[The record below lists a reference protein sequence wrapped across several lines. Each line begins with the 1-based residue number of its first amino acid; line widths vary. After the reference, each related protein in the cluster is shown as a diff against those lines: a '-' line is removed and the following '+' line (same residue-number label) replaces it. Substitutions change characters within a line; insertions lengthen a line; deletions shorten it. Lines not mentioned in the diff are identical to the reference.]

1 MRVLFCSSEFWPARG
16 GRGIFATRLVPDLR
30 CRGYDIRVLTL
41 QNNSHEPTDDT
52 YQAIPVSRIPFP
64 TALGHFKVERWMAM
78 RRWLANLKRETAPNL
93 VHIHGFDPWLV
104 LLHLETAKRFPI
116 PWVFTLTEELPRAAL
131 QSGLFA
137 RALGSADWITGKCLA
152 VLSQARQI
160 APEIERRSSVV
171 YNGLEVPDLAPA
183 PLRFGRLLGLG
194 RLVRQKGFDLVLTAL
209 PSIIKRFP
217 EARLVIAGDG
227 PERPRLERQTADLD
241 LGKFVHFSGWIAP
254 DKVPE
259 LINAASLALI
269 PSRWEGLPSVALQA
283 SVMARPVVAASVGGL
298 PEAVIDDS
306 TGLLVEPNDSSKL
319 SAAICSLLEQPQR
332 AREMG
337 QTGRLRVEELF
348 RWDRCVDGY
357 AALYHRLGRDLS
369 DSETR
374 CLP

>member
-16 GRGIFATRLVPDLR
+16 GRGIFATGLVPDLR
-30 CRGYDIRVLTL
+30 RCGYDIRVLTL
-41 QNNSHEPTDDT
+41 QNDSHEPTEDT
-52 YQAIPVSRIPFP
+52 YQAIPVFRIPFP
-64 TALGHFKVERWMAM
+64 TTLTHFKVERWMTM
-78 RRWLANLKRETAPNL
+78 RHWVANLKRESAPD
-93 VHIHGFDPWLV
+93 VIHVHGFDPWLV
-104 LLHLETAKRFPI
+104 LLHLETAKKHPI
-116 PWVFTLTEELPRAAL
+116 PWILTLTEELPELAL
-131 QSGLFA
+131 QSELFA
-137 RALGSADWITGKCLA
+137 RALRSADWITGKCLA
-152 VLSQARQI
+152 ALNQARRI
-160 APEIERRSSVV
+160 APEIEQRSSVI
-171 YNGLEVPDLAPA
+171 YNGIEIPELVPA
-183 PLRFGRLLGLG
+183 PLGCGRLLGLG
-194 RLVRQKGFDLVLTAL
+194 RLDYQKGFDLLLTAL
-209 PSIIKRFP
+209 PSIINRFP
-217 EARLVIAGDG
+217 GAKLVIAGDG

-319 SAAICSLLEQPQR
+319 SAAIRSLLEQPQR

-357 AALYHRLGRDLS
+357 AALYHCLGRDLS